1 MKGTKMLKH
10 FSTISVAFLTFTA
23 SAPAQAPELGLLDGL
38 QKGQWTLKTRGS
50 TGAGQQVCLGDP
62 AILLQIRHA
71 QESCSRYVI
80 EDRPQS
86 VRVSYKCGG
95 SDHGVTSIRRESS
108 QLIQIH
114 SQGIKDNAPFSF
126 SVEGRRTGSC

>member
-10 FSTISVAFLTFTA
+10 FSTISVAFLAFTA